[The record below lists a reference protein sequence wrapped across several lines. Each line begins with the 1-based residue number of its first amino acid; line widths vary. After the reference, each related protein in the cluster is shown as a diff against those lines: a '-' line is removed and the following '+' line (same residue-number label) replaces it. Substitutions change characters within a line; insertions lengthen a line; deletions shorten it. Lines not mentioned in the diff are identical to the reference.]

1 MAIKLEDKTNTAAPS
16 GEFPYGNIKDNTGS
30 NSGTPVNKLVYADFH
45 QFFARLMA
53 KATEVDATFD
63 YNDVPEN
70 AYDGF
75 QYFEALRLAINAT
88 WQDPSYSAPYT
99 ADPSNPIQY
108 RLLGT
113 KNVQVRGKLY
123 DATPNSVSISETLFT
138 LPVAYRPTKKQV
150 FPCTNIGD
158 GVSCVIEVNT
168 DGTVKLRGD
177 LVTCTAND
185 SVYLNFMFT
194 LN

>member
-1 MAIKLEDKTNTAAPS
+1 MAIKLINKTNTTGAT
-16 GEFPYGNIKDNTGS
+16 GEFPYGNIRDNDGS
-30 NSGTPVNKLVYADFH
+30 NNGTPVSKAVYADFH

-53 KATEVDATFD
+53 KATEADATFD
-63 YNDVPEN
+63 FNNVAEN

-75 QYFEALRLAINAT
+75 QYFEALGLAINGA
-88 WQDPSYSAPYT
+88 WQNPSYSGAYT

-108 RLLGT
+108 RLFGT
-113 KNVQVRGKLY
+113 KNVTVRGKLY

-138 LPVAYRPTKKQV
+138 LPTAFRSTKKQV
-150 FPCTNIGD
+150 FPCTNIAD

-168 DGTVKLRGD
+168 NGTVQLRGD

-185 SVYLNFMFT
+185 SVYLNFTFT

>member
-1 MAIKLEDKTNTAAPS
+1 MAIKITDKPNTTGAT
-16 GEFPYGNIKDNTGS
+16 GEFPYGNIKDNTGG
-30 NSGTPVNKLVYADFH
+30 NTGTPINKLVMADFH

-53 KATEVDATFD
+53 KATEADATFD
-63 YNDVPEN
+63 YNNVPDD
-70 AYDGF
+70 AYQGF
-75 QYFEALRLAINAT
+75 QYFEALGLAINGA
-88 WQDPSYSAPYT
+88 WQNPSYSAPYA

-108 RLLGT
+108 RLFGT
-113 KNVQVRGKLY
+113 KNVQIRGKLY

-138 LPVAYRPTKKQV
+138 LPTAFRPTKKQV
-150 FPCTNIGD
+150 FPCTNIAD

-168 DGTVKLRGD
+168 NGTVQLRGD

-185 SVYLNFMFT
+185 SVYLNFTFT